1 MKRKQLISIIIFIIG
16 LITLIAGVVFLILKL
31 NSGAPIED
39 GEYLISV
46 DSWIR
51 EDEPGVIWSFTEIGK
66 GKLTTNNHLND
77 YDFIWAIE
85 DGKIKI
91 KTDWLYSL
99 NDEYGYRIEDE
110 NLILIRSDS
119 SEIKFSPRSSV
130 DSEVTENN

>member
-99 NDEYGYRIEDE
+99 NDEYDYRIEDE

>member
-51 EDEPGVIWSFTEIGK
+51 EDGPGVIWSFTEIGK

-99 NDEYGYRIEDE
+99 NDEYSYKIEDG
-110 NLILIRSDS
+110 NLILIRDDS

>member
-1 MKRKQLISIIIFIIG
+1 MKRKQFISIIIFIIG

-99 NDEYGYRIEDE
+99 NDEYDYRIEDE